1 MKFIFKIVALCIL
14 ILGICNFVT
23 TSTTEEIILKREF
36 DFNNSFHTTDVLL
49 YIKKGIILWNG

>member
-49 YIKKGIILWNG
+49 YIKKGIIL

>member
-23 TSTTEEIILKREF
+23 TSTTKEPILKREF
-36 DFNNSFHTTDVLL
+36 DFNNRFHTTDVLL
-49 YIKKGIILWNG
+49 